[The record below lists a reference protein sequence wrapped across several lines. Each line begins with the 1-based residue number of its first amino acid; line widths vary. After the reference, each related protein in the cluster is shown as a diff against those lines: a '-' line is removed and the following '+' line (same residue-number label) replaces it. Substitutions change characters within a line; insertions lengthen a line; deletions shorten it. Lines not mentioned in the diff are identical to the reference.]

1 MTCLSIDGGILDK
14 AVPDVDGHGVA
25 SDECVD
31 VATLIT
37 ELLTNDGNGEAE
49 LRPYFLLLSFVPV
62 VEEARIEVVD
72 VFCEV
77 ARITVTTINVLLI
90 FVSGRQL
97 TKGVGGVDVEERR
110 LSLAVV
116 MRIVRIQLQS
126 DLRGEVDLI
135 GAASLG
141 FPRPV
146 GVVAVVAVE
155 AF

>member
-1 MTCLSIDGGILDK
+1 MT
-14 AVPDVDGHGVA
+14 
-25 SDECVD
+25 
-31 VATLIT
+31 
-37 ELLTNDGNGEAE
+37 
-49 LRPYFLLLSFVPV
+49 
-62 VEEARIEVVD
+62 
-72 VFCEV
+72 
-77 ARITVTTINVLLI
+77 RITVATINVLLI

-110 LSLAVV
+110 LVSAVV

-126 DLRGEVDLI
+126 DLRGEVNLI

>member
-1 MTCLSIDGGILDK
+1 MFSGSVSSCISTRFSKSGVEVWAIYSRSSFWAFPVSALICIDGCVLDK

-77 ARITVTTINVLLI
+77 ACITVATIHVLLV
-90 FVSGRQL
+90 FMS
-97 TKGVGGVDVEERR
+97 
-110 LSLAVV
+110 
-116 MRIVRIQLQS
+116 
-126 DLRGEVDLI
+126 
-135 GAASLG
+135 
-141 FPRPV
+141 
-146 GVVAVVAVE
+146 
-155 AF
+155 